1 MEITPCVTD
10 EDYEAWRTVRMTVVP
25 GERCDTVAEL
35 RAQDSPTRLLLLA
48 SADGTVVGSGMAD
61 RSETTGGAFATA
73 RVVPEQ
79 RRRGVGS
86 AILRVLADHCAG
98 LGLPELR
105 ASVED
110 EGSLAFAHA
119 FGFVEVDRQ
128 VEQVRAVGDERAPA
142 DLPPGVSVIEL
153 SERPE
158 LWAQCYDT
166 FGVEVLSDF
175 AVFEP
180 LDISAEQWN
189 SSWAGDP
196 MFLALHE
203 GEVIGCAGVHRDT
216 DRPERGENALTAAR
230 RDWRGRGIAA
240 HLKRRT
246 LHWAAENGL
255 TELYTWTQAGNTAML
270 RLNEHLG
277 YVTGQQSVTL
287 ARALPLSGTSPV

>member
-61 RSETTGGAFATA
+61 RSETTCGAFATA

>member
-1 MEITPCVTD
+1 MDITPCVTD

-48 SADGTVVGSGMAD
+48 RADGIVVGSGMAD

-73 RVVPEQ
+73 RVVPEH

-86 AILRVLADHCAG
+86 AILRMLADHGAG

-105 ASVED
+105 ASVDD

-128 VEQVRAVGDERAPA
+128 VEQVRTVGDEPAPSVP
-142 DLPPGVSVIEL
+142 PPGVSVIEL
-153 SERPE
+153 GERPE
-158 LWAQCYDT
+158 LWAECYDT

-180 LDISAEQWN
+180 LDISAERWN

-196 MFLALHE
+196 MFLALYD

-216 DRPERGENALTAAR
+216 DQPQRGENALTAAR
-230 RDWRGRGIAA
+230 RDWRGRGIAS

-246 LHWAAENGL
+246 LQWAAENGL
-255 TELYTWTQAGNTAML
+255 SELYTWTQAGNTSML

-287 ARALPLSGTSPV
+287 ARPLPLSDASSV

>member
-1 MEITPCVTD
+1 MELTPCVTD

-35 RAQDSPTRLLLLA
+35 RDQDSPTRLLLLA
-48 SADGTVVGSGMAD
+48 KANGAVVGSGMAD

-73 RVVPEQ
+73 RVLPEH

-86 AILRVLADHCAG
+86 TILHALADHCSE

-110 EGSLAFAHA
+110 EGSLAFAQG

-128 VEQVRAVGDERAPA
+128 VEQARAVGDEQPPSA
-142 DLPPGVSVIEL
+142 LWPGVSVIEL

-158 LWAQCYDT
+158 LWASCFDS
-166 FGVEVLSDF
+166 FGVEVLEDF

-180 LDISAEQWN
+180 LDISADQWN
-189 SSWAGDP
+189 ASWRGDP
-196 MFLALHE
+196 MFLALHD
-203 GEVIGCAGVHRDT
+203 GEVIGCAGVNRDS
-216 DRPERGENALTAAR
+216 DHPERGENALTAVR
-230 RDWRGRGIAA
+230 RDWRGQGIAS
-240 HLKRRT
+240 HLKRLT
-246 LHWAAENGL
+246 LHWAAANSL
-255 TELYTWTQAGNTAML
+255 TELYTWTQDGNADMR

-277 YVTGQQSVTL
+277 YVTSQTSITL
-287 ARALPLSGTSPV
+287 SRPLPLT